1 MTKNSLFLKSSL
13 IWYDKDDRG
22 GIDMIQLNKLVRD
35 KVPFLITKDGGS
47 YSLKLLS
54 PLEHQTELTK
64 KLFEEITEYSE
75 ASEKNVAVE
84 ELIDLVEL
92 AYAAAKLH
100 GYTPEQFEALRQEK
114 RQLKGGFEKGIYLQE
129 ISK

>member
-1 MTKNSLFLKSSL
+1 
-13 IWYDKDDRG
+13 
-22 GIDMIQLNKLVRD
+22 MIHLNKLVRD
-35 KVPFLITKDGGS
+35 KVPSLVTKDGGS

-64 KLFEEITEYSE
+64 KLFEEIKEYSMV
-75 ASEKNVAVE
+75 SEKVGAVD
-84 ELIDLVEL
+84 ELIDIVEL

-100 GYTPEQFEALRQEK
+100 GYTPEQFEELRHAK
-114 RQLKGGFEKGIYLQE
+114 RKHKGGFEKGIYLHT